1 MLDQVEDTVWLSAH
15 AHNRCAPQEGIK
27 QRYWLVCSFY
37 GVDENAGTEASRFDV
52 VPNPNNGQMTL
63 NFEHLTGKIDCKV
76 YDMRGVLID
85 NIQTFNT
92 IDSYSLTYD
101 MNKRAEGL
109 YLFVA
114 TGKEGTVSKK
124 VVIQP

>member
-1 MLDQVEDTVWLSAH
+1 V
-15 AHNRCAPQEGIK
+15 G
-27 QRYWLVCSFY
+27 
-37 GVDENAGTEASRFDV
+37 ENAGTEASRFDV
-52 VPNPNNGQMTL
+52 VPNPNNGQMTF
-63 NFEHLTGKIDCKV
+63 NFEHLTGKIDVKV

-85 NIQTFNT
+85 NIQTYNT
-92 IDSYSLTYD
+92 IESHSLTYD